1 MLLSLRFRLLLPAV
15 LLLRLAIAQSP
26 AQQAKSP
33 GALLPSLP
41 ETALQPVLM
50 SSVLPPAGG
59 LRYQYQM
66 VRLYGNRCV
75 YLAPAWHGQTKLQP
89 PKQGAFSSP
98 DPGEMDALLVGALN
112 ELAQEGW
119 ELVEVQTS
127 AQPIKAT
134 QKVETSLTFNDPQR
148 PTYTGTTAIETL
160 NQTRYLFRKPLTPA
174 ASGPH

>member
-1 MLLSLRFRLLLPAV
+1 MSLSLRLSMLLPAV
-15 LLLRLAIAQSP
+15 LVLQLAAAQSTP
-26 AQQAKSP
+26 PHAKSQASP
-33 GALLPSLP
+33 LPNLP

-50 SSVLPPAGG
+50 STVLPAAGG
-59 LRYQYQM
+59 QRFQYQI
-66 VRLYGNRCV
+66 VRLYNDRCV

-89 PKQGAFSSP
+89 PKQGLFSNP
-98 DPGEMDALLVGALN
+98 EPGEVDALLVGALN

-134 QKVETSLTFNDPQR
+134 QKVETSLAYNDPQR

-160 NQTRYLFRKPLTPA
+160 TQTRYLFRKPLTPA
-174 ASGPH
+174 SSTPR